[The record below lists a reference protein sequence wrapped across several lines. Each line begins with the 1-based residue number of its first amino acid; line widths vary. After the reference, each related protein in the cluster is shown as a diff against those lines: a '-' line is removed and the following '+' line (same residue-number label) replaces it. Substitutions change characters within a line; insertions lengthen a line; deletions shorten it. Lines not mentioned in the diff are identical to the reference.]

1 MESANAF
8 FLVGRIIFG
17 VYWLISSGGHL
28 FFNRAAL
35 KGYAKSKHVPMP
47 GVAISITGLLLLAG
61 GAGILLGVYTAW
73 AIGALIVFLL
83 PATLIMHNF
92 WLDKD
97 PAARASNIINFSKNM
112 ALVAVLLMLLAIPTP
127 WPFALF

>member
-1 MESANAF
+1 MESANVL
-8 FLVGRIIFG
+8 FLIGRIVFG
-17 VYWLISSGGHL
+17 AYWLTSAGSHL

-35 KGYAKSKHVPMP
+35 KGYAASKHVPMP
-47 GVAISITGLLLLAG
+47 GIAIGITGVLLLLG
-61 GAGILLGVYTAW
+61 GVGILLGVYTAW
-73 AIGALIVFLL
+73 AIAALILFLL
-83 PATLIMHNF
+83 PVTLIMHDF

-97 PAARASNIINFSKNM
+97 PAARASNMINFSKNM